1 MRYVLAGY
9 IFLSLGTFAA
19 YWFDK
24 RRAQSGGWRVSERT
38 LHPLALLGGWPGAL
52 LAQRFIRHKNRKIG
66 FQTVPWVIVGIHLAA
81 GVGGCFQ
88 EGADVR
94 SLLPVR
100 DEVTRLYAIGRGTD
114 PDATGQRSPCKFC
127 MQDLRSRIC

>member
-24 RRAQSGGWRVSERT
+24 RRAQSGGWRVPERT
-38 LHPLALLGGWPGAL
+38 LHLLALLGGWPGAL

-66 FQTVPWVIVGIHLAA
+66 FQIVSWVIVGIHLAA
-81 GVGGCFQ
+81 GGWWMLS
-88 EGADVR
+88 ER
-94 SLLPVR
+94 R
-100 DEVTRLYAIGRGTD
+100 
-114 PDATGQRSPCKFC
+114 
-127 MQDLRSRIC
+127 